1 MLKLQEFTH
10 GKSKWN
16 YSRFAAFF
24 GAGKAVEAV
33 DFQSTCGLCCFG
45 AL

>member
-16 YSRFAAFF
+16 YTRLGTFF
-24 GAGKAVEAV
+24 GAGKGVEAV
-33 DFQSTCGLCCFG
+33 DFEGT
-45 AL
+45 